1 VPTPGAGL
9 QGIGEKTLLL
19 INEDRIP
26 EAVDRPNQFPSYGF
40 TVFDRA
46 LNQRSNA
53 AFSNLRQN

>member
-1 VPTPGAGL
+1 VPTPGTGL

-40 TVFDRA
+40 TVFDRSIV
-46 LNQRSNA
+46 R
-53 AFSNLRQN
+53 